1 MSESNQS
8 VDLNTNQE
16 VQTESE
22 TIPVP
27 SKRTRTDWSLDQKR
41 EIILFHE
48 NNPHYTQ
55 QRLANHFTTVFQKRI
70 GRSTINDVL
79 KLKTKLFSEEFM
91 LNNDGKRL
99 TEAKNPSLERS
110 LQQWIIELTVQG
122 ATITDKMIKRVAREF
137 GEQIGIKA
145 SFKYSN
151 GNSIY
156 DVKMYYFT

>member
-8 VDLNTNQE
+8 LDMSSKERHTAAA
-16 VQTESE
+16 SDA
-22 TIPVP
+22 PGP

-55 QRLANHFTTVFQKRI
+55 QRLANHFSQVFQKRI

-79 KLKTKLFSEEFM
+79 KLKSKLFSDEFM

-110 LQQWIIELTVQG
+110 LQQWIVDMTVKG
-122 ATITDKMIKRVAREF
+122 APITDKMIKHVAREF

-151 GNSIY
+151 GI
-156 DVKMYYFT
+156 